1 MADRVEVKDGDARWL
16 PFSDGT
22 FDVVVSS
29 LVLHN
34 IHGSSE
40 RKKAIS
46 AMARVF
52 KEDGRLAILDVLHT
66 SKYASGLRESGM
78 SSVERTRPYFLFFWP
93 ARIVSAR
100 KVRDAPSLRSRCP

>member
-22 FDVVVSS
+22 FDVVVFS

-66 SKYASGLRESGM
+66 SKYASVLRESGM
-78 SSVERTRPYFLFFWP
+78 SSVERTRPYLLFFWP

>member
-1 MADRVEVKDGDARWL
+1 VADRVEVKDGDARWL

-40 RKKAIS
+40 RKKSIS

-66 SKYASGLRESGM
+66 SKYASVLRESGM
-78 SSVERTRPYFLFFWP
+78 SRVERTRPYLLFFWP

-100 KVRDAPSLRSRCP
+100 KVRDAPSLRSRFP